1 MICVG
6 FVTLNSQFHVMRAY
20 VTYYFHANCAM
31 IYYILH
37 LHKTYVIWKNISR
50 GDILYYAM
58 LHYIQ
63 MKLKGLLL
71 VLANEVSGYKIY

>member
-1 MICVG
+1 MDKIQKEE
-6 FVTLNSQFHVMRAY
+6 T
-20 VTYYFHANCAM
+20 
-31 IYYILH
+31 
-37 LHKTYVIWKNISR
+37 K

-71 VLANEVSGYKIY
+71 VLDNEVSGYTMY